1 MRNRKEQLNVRLTES
16 ESKALAR
23 NADRSG
29 LSKSCYIRMLVNG
42 YVPRETPPREYSD
55 LMRLMTEIYAV
66 LKEQSAGEAAGQLQQ
81 AILRL
86 QSEATMPERKELWQS
101 PQSGQST
108 GL

>member
-16 ESKALAR
+16 ESKVLAH

-42 YVPRETPPREYSD
+42 YVPRETPPREYLE
-55 LMRLMTEIYAV
+55 LMKLMTEIYAV
-66 LKEQSAGEAAGQLQQ
+66 LKERSAGEAAGQLQQ

-86 QSEATMPERKELWQS
+86 QAEATLPERRESWPS

-108 GL
+108 GR

>member
-16 ESKALAR
+16 ESKVLAR
-23 NADRSG
+23 NADRNG

-42 YVPRETPPREYSD
+42 YVPRETPPREYGD
-55 LMRLMTEIYAV
+55 LLRLMTEIYAV
-66 LKEQSAGEAAGQLQQ
+66 LKEQSAGESAGQLKQ

-86 QSEATMPERKELWQS
+86 QAEVTLPERRESWLS

-108 GL
+108 GR